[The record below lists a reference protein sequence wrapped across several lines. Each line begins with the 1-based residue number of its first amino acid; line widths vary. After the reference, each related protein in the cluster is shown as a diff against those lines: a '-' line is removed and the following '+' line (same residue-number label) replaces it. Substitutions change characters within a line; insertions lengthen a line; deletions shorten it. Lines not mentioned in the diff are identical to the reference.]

1 MIDEASPLDVA
12 WLAGLLE
19 GEAAFD
25 LHRQRYPRVRLAMT
39 DRDTV
44 EHAARLMGASV
55 RCSLNAAPA
64 SATWHAEISGPKAE
78 QVMRAIL
85 PHMHARRSQRIASV
99 LGHAPATDKSAPK
112 VACTPAP

>member
-1 MIDEASPLDVA
+1 MIENASALEVA

-25 LHRQRYPRVRLAMT
+25 LHKGRYPRVRLGMT

-55 RCSLNAAPA
+55 RLSLNRAPY
-64 SATWHAEISGPKAE
+64 SATWHTELSGPKAE
-78 QVMRAIL
+78 AVMRAIL
-85 PHMHARRSQRIASV
+85 PLMHTRRSQRIAAV
-99 LGHAPATDKSAPK
+99 LAHAPATDKTPPK
-112 VACTPAP
+112 VA